1 MSRLVLLTPSEE
13 FAARAAAAAGLPAG
27 TDLRVWDEEYARID
41 PSKVVS
47 DVARGDVGV
56 VLVGPELP
64 LEAALALAAVFD
76 LEHPEIC
83 VVIVAERSADLLE
96 RALEVGARD
105 VVSPGAEAEE
115 LARVVRR
122 MLEMAE
128 RRRAKLRGEGAD
140 AEPNRV
146 LTVLAPKGGSG
157 KTALATNVAVGLA
170 HARPG
175 QVALIDLDTQFG
187 DVASALQ
194 IVPEQ
199 TIADVARSPRAL
211 DATAIKV
218 YLSAHASSLYALCA
232 PESPVDGDD
241 VTAAVAGH
249 SVGLLATDFHF
260 VVVDTPAGLE
270 EPTVAA
276 VERSTDL
283 LFICTTDVASVRS
296 LRKEVDLL
304 DQLGFTSQ
312 RRHFVLNRSD
322 ARVGLDTS
330 DIEAVIG
337 ARFHA
342 QIPSAKNVPQSMNEG
357 VPILE
362 SDQKSPVGRIL
373 TDVVERFAP
382 PAASVDTEPAESRG
396 RRWRRDAR

>member
-13 FAARAAAAAGLPAG
+13 FAARAAAAGGLPVG
-27 TDLRVWDEEYARID
+27 TDLRAWDEEYARID
-41 PSKVVS
+41 PSKVVAE
-47 DVARGDVGV
+47 VARGDVGV
-56 VLVGPELP
+56 VLVGPEIP
-64 LEAALALAAVFD
+64 LEAALALAGVFD

-105 VVSPGAEAEE
+105 VVGPDATVEE
-115 LARVVRR
+115 LGRVIRR

-128 RRRAKLRGEGAD
+128 RRRSKLRGEAAE

-146 LTVLAPKGGSG
+146 ITVLAPKGGSG
-157 KTALATNVAVGLA
+157 KTALATNVAVGLS
-170 HARPG
+170 HSRPG
-175 QVALIDLDTQFG
+175 QVALVDLDVQFG

-211 DATAIKV
+211 DATAIKI
-218 YLSAHASSLYALCA
+218 YLSAHPSSLYTLCA

-249 SVGLLATDFHF
+249 AVGLLATDFRF

-276 VERSTDL
+276 VERATDL
-283 LFICTTDVASVRS
+283 LFVCTTDVASVRS

-312 RRHFVLNRSD
+312 RRHYVLNRSD

-342 QIPSAKNVPQSMNEG
+342 QIPSAKSVPQSMNEG
-357 VPILE
+357 VPLLE
-362 SDQKSPVGRIL
+362 SDPKSPVGRIL
-373 TDVVERFAP
+373 TDIVERFAP
-382 PAASVDTEPAESRG
+382 PAPTAEPAAAEGRG
-396 RRWRRDAR
+396 RRWRRDGR